1 MSALPLDLM
10 REATVLLFGE
20 PSARQLARA
29 LGPLHP
35 DGPRDQVDDR
45 LVRRWAAGHRE
56 IPPWALTGMAF
67 LLDRGRLEM
76 EAEYRKMSAASAN
89 LKVAA
94 DSSITYP

>member
-1 MSALPLDLM
+1 MHDPHDLM
-10 REATVLLFGE
+10 RQATTLLFGE

-56 IPPWALTGMAF
+56 IPRWALTGMAA
-67 LLDRGRLEM
+67 LLDRDRLEM
-76 EAEYRKMSAASAN
+76 EAECLEMQATSAKLRVTAG
-89 LKVAA
+89 
-94 DSSITYP
+94 SSITYP